1 MFGLENTTPILHENK
16 KGCGFAAVYLIEALQ
31 CPYKINAND
40 PRPEKSNNTAD
51 MDCFASMML
60 AMTFPQ
66 FVEIRPKEPLWAVR

>member
-1 MFGLENTTPILHENK
+1 MPVQDKRKRPTPR
-16 KGCGFAAVYLIEALQ
+16 KG
-31 CPYKINAND
+31 D
-40 PRPEKSNNTAD
+40 NTAD